1 MYLHAKVIRFDCG
14 YLWVDDIEN
23 INSLYN
29 KNDIIMEVDL
39 MCVFVSGIL
48 LFSAKI

>member
-1 MYLHAKVIRFDCG
+1 M
-14 YLWVDDIEN
+14 DDIEN

-29 KNDIIMEVDL
+29 NNNNNNDNDDNNNNDNNNNNMMEGDP

-48 LFSAKI
+48 LFRAGI